1 MHLPPYIG
9 AEPFDLSIVIGNLL
23 DNAIEASKKVKAEER
38 SVCVEIRVD
47 RRNLMMMVSNHY
59 EEERKKSGNH
69 YMTTKKADSRR
80 ICFSHA
86 PEKIRTPDTTV
97 RSRMLYPAELLTH
110 AAACLSLTAQ
120 ELLYPLWR

>member
-1 MHLPPYIG
+1 M
-9 AEPFDLSIVIGNLL
+9 L
-23 DNAIEASKKVKAEER
+23 DEE
-38 SVCVEIRVD
+38 
-47 RRNLMMMVSNHY
+47 
-59 EEERKKSGNH
+59 
-69 YMTTKKADSRR
+69 KADEAITIYQSRFPDLKMAASLKSKLKMTAEGIIYNTKTPQISYLR
-80 ICFSHA
+80 GFIHA

>member
-1 MHLPPYIG
+1 MGLGLQTTQITDNTDYRQQKTSQVHLRG
-9 AEPFDLSIVIGNLL
+9 F
-23 DNAIEASKKVKAEER
+23 
-38 SVCVEIRVD
+38 
-47 RRNLMMMVSNHY
+47 
-59 EEERKKSGNH
+59 
-69 YMTTKKADSRR
+69 
-80 ICFSHA
+80 FHA